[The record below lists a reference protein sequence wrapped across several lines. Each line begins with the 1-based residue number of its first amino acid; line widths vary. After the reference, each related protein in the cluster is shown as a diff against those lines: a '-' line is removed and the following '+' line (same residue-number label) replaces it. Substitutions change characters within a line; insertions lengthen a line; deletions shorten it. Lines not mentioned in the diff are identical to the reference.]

1 VNTTAAKVLR
11 WRCKRLL
18 LLGLL
23 AFIVAWAALI
33 LMRLWAEHRDIPVLV
48 MVQGPPIGPLGV
60 QMKAAGITNVSNPV
74 PYSQVATP
82 RISLD
87 EIARIKRCL
96 ARDQFLPL
104 FPSEIEIGHEDVTA
118 QYKMKI
124 NRRTGR
130 TRQTVVMLVRERNA
144 WRIERVGQL
153 RGIADF
159 SRPPTLWQKFVSY
172 LPFTD

>member
-1 VNTTAAKVLR
+1 MKSTGAKVLR
-11 WRCKRLL
+11 WQCKRLL
-18 LLGLL
+18 LLGVL
-23 AFIVAWAALI
+23 ALIVAWAGLI
-33 LMRLWAEHRDIPVLV
+33 LMRVCAEHRDIPVLV
-48 MVQGPPIGPLGV
+48 ILQGPPIGPLGV
-60 QMKAAGITNVSNPV
+60 QMKALGITNGSNPV

-87 EIARIKRCL
+87 EIAQIKRCL
-96 ARDQFLPL
+96 ARDRFLPL

-118 QYKMKI
+118 QYEMKI

-130 TRQTVVMLVRERNA
+130 TRQTVITLVRERNA

-159 SRPPTLWQKFVSY
+159 SGPPTLWEKFVSY